1 MDFITVPDRNEVRES
16 GQEVM
21 HYFIF
26 KCPEK
31 GVLGSTDPICNCSK
45 DVKRGRNEQI
55 SYGNYT
61 LAFPLRKTL
70 SVHPGRG
77 PDNDKWVLMEKSK

>member
-1 MDFITVPDRNEVRES
+1 MPIE
-16 GQEVM
+16 G
-21 HYFIF
+21 
-26 KCPEK
+26 CPGKRRTDLQLLK
-31 GVLGSTDPICNCSK
+31 GHE
-45 DVKRGRNEQI
+45 RGRNEQI
-55 SYGNYT
+55 NYGNYT